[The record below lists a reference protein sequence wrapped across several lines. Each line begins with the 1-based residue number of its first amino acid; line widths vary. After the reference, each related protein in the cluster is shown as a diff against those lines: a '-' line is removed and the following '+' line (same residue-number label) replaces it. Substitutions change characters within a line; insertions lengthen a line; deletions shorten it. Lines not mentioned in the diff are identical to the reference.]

1 MRPLSSIAVLSLL
14 ASTWLVWA
22 QNASLDS
29 RSSDDPTFSVGTR
42 LVVLPVS
49 VLDKGGKL
57 VTDLQQKSFKVFE
70 NGVEQPIKIF
80 RREDVPISLGIIID
94 NSGSMREKRQKV
106 EAASLDLVRASN
118 PQDEVFIVNF
128 NDDAFLDVPM
138 TSDVKK
144 MEEGVAR
151 IDSRGGTAM
160 RDAIDMSISYLKKH
174 GKHRKKV
181 LLVITDGND
190 NASNI
195 SLEKLV
201 NRAQQNE
208 VLVYSIGLLNEEE
221 RREARL
227 AKRALDAISN
237 DSGGLAFYPKSPTE
251 VEALAQQ
258 VAREIRNQYTIA
270 YSPTVQE
277 MDGSFRQI
285 KVMVNG
291 PGHPVVRTRTG
302 YFATPDTSP
311 KKALSHSI
319 KRYSAY
325 AQQLLPVTQAAYR
338 DVVHTIPPVRA
349 CRW

>member
-1 MRPLSSIAVLSLL
+1 MRRLSSFAALSLL
-14 ASTWLVWA
+14 ASSCLVWA
-22 QNASLDS
+22 QTPAPQG
-29 RSSDDPTFSVGTR
+29 SSSEEPTFSVGTR

-49 VLDKGGKL
+49 VLNKDGKL

-70 NGVEQPIKIF
+70 NGIEQPIKVF

-94 NSGSMREKRQKV
+94 NSGSMREKRQRV
-106 EAASLDLVRASN
+106 ESASLDLVRASN

-128 NDDAFLDVPM
+128 NDDPYLDVPM
-138 TSDVKK
+138 TSDIKK
-144 MEEGVAR
+144 MEEGIAR

-160 RDAIDMSISYLKKH
+160 RDAIDSSMTYLKKE
-174 GKHRKKV
+174 GKRQKKV

-190 NASNI
+190 NASSI

-227 AKRALDAISN
+227 AKRALDSISR
-237 DSGGLAFYPKSPTE
+237 DSGGLAFYPKGPAE
-251 VEALAQQ
+251 VDAIALQ
-258 VAREIRNQYTIA
+258 VAHEIRNQYTIA

-285 KVMVNG
+285 KVTVNG
-291 PGHPVVRTRTG
+291 PGHPLVRTRTG
-302 YFATPDTSP
+302 YYATPDTS
-311 KKALSHSI
+311 KKTLS
-319 KRYSAY
+319 
-325 AQQLLPVTQAAYR
+325 QL
-338 DVVHTIPPVRA
+338 H
-349 CRW
+349 

>member
-1 MRPLSSIAVLSLL
+1 MRLLSSFATLSLL
-14 ASTWLVWA
+14 TFFSAWA
-22 QNASLDS
+22 QNPPPPPAISE
-29 RSSDDPTFSVGTR
+29 DPTFTVGTR

-49 VLDKGGKL
+49 VVNKDGKL

-94 NSGSMREKRQKV
+94 NSGSMREKRQRV
-106 EAASLDLVRASN
+106 ESASLDLVRASN
-118 PQDEVFIVNF
+118 SQDEVFIVNF
-128 NDDAFLDVPM
+128 NDDPYLDVPL
-138 TSDVKK
+138 TSDIKK
-144 MEEGVAR
+144 MEEGIAR

-160 RDAIDMSISYLKKH
+160 RDAIDSSMTYLKKE
-174 GKHRKKV
+174 GHRQKKV

-221 RREARL
+221 HREARL
-227 AKRALDAISN
+227 AKRALDAITR
-237 DSGGLAFYPKSPTE
+237 DSGGLAFYPKGPAD
-251 VEALAQQ
+251 VDAIALQ
-258 VAREIRNQYTIA
+258 VAHEIRNQYTIA

-285 KVMVNG
+285 RVTVNG
-291 PGHPVVRTRTG
+291 PGRPLVRTRTG
-302 YFATPDTSP
+302 YYATPDTAP
-311 KKALSHSI
+311 KKALS
-319 KRYSAY
+319 
-325 AQQLLPVTQAAYR
+325 QL
-338 DVVHTIPPVRA
+338 H
-349 CRW
+349 